1 MLAREALLSY
11 PDFSKPFDLYTG
23 TSDKQLG
30 VTLVQVQGGKPLG
43 FYTRKLND
51 AQLNYT
57 VGERQLLGIVEGFK
71 AFEGILQGMTV
82 TVHRTTD
89 HLNLLY
95 QKLPSQRMV
104 RWRLL
109 LLLEEFHSQFKHVAG
124 IDNDAADALSR
135 LDLIDKSSDRINW
148 KPKLPKLKYIDNT
161 KNIIFCKYMNSM
173 DFEEDVDNER
183 RDILNTMS
191 DATAYIADAYN
202 YEFALDVKM
211 FQENQRND
219 KKIKKQAKLALND
232 QTSTVSLK
240 DIEGVEL
247 VHKNNKIVVP
257 DTLKEQV
264 MDWYHDVLVH
274 PGMTRMEASIN
285 SVYTWVGLQ
294 KDVEHYCKTCDI
306 CQRTKRSRNK
316 IKYRLLPEKEGEIT
330 KWSRVN
336 VDLWRP
342 KSIKIKMDSH
352 MKCIS

>member
-109 LLLEEFHSQFKHVAG
+109 LEEFHPQFKHVAG
-124 IDNDAADALSR
+124 IDNDAADALSQ

-148 KPKLPKLKYIDNT
+148 EPKLPKLKYIDNT
-161 KNIIFCKYMNSM
+161 KNIIFCKYMNSTN
-173 DFEEDVDNER
+173 FEY
-183 RDILNTMS
+183 
-191 DATAYIADAYN
+191 AT
-202 YEFALDVKM
+202 
-211 FQENQRND
+211 
-219 KKIKKQAKLALND
+219 
-232 QTSTVSLK
+232 
-240 DIEGVEL
+240 
-247 VHKNNKIVVP
+247 
-257 DTLKEQV
+257 
-264 MDWYHDVLVH
+264 
-274 PGMTRMEASIN
+274 
-285 SVYTWVGLQ
+285 TWG
-294 KDVEHYCKTCDI
+294 
-306 CQRTKRSRNK
+306 
-316 IKYRLLPEKEGEIT
+316 
-330 KWSRVN
+330 
-336 VDLWRP
+336 
-342 KSIKIKMDSH
+342 
-352 MKCIS
+352 